1 MSESWKQWEGQVVD
15 ARFLLRQYLGGS
27 EHSAVFLTERG
38 TPPQKAAIKFIQV
51 DEPDAELQLFRW
63 KHATKL
69 SNSHLLR
76 TFESGRCHLSN
87 FELLYVVMEYA
98 EENLSQFLPQ
108 RPLTPAEA
116 RDVLTPTLQALAFRH
131 GESLVHGRVRPSNIL
146 AIEDQLK
153 LSSDGISS
161 AAEHSEQSLLP
172 AAEPQQGVSA
182 ASLRHAS
189 PYDPP
194 EITKGIISP
203 ASDVWSLGLTVV
215 EALTQHLPAPAGS
228 VPQDPLVP
236 DTLPAVYQDIARHC
250 LHRDPQRRWTVVE
263 IGTRLN
269 PGSVAPSASAAQPVS
284 APSPAHIAAAVAP
297 AILPA
302 ANPTPPPASLAA
314 AKTEISRPAPL
325 PAPKP
330 PTHSPTAPATRTA
343 TRPRYHP
350 PAPPLVP

>member
-1 MSESWKQWEGQVVD
+1 MVLNLNGRGGALCPTPGSSGKGTLSMPGSPL
-15 ARFLLRQYLGGS
+15 AYL
-27 EHSAVFLTERG
+27 HV
-38 TPPQKAAIKFIQV
+38 
-51 DEPDAELQLFRW
+51 
-63 KHATKL
+63 
-69 SNSHLLR
+69 
-76 TFESGRCHLSN
+76 
-87 FELLYVVMEYA
+87 
-98 EENLSQFLPQ
+98 
-108 RPLTPAEA
+108 EA
-116 RDVLTPTLQALAFRH
+116 
-131 GESLVHGRVRPSNIL
+131 LVHGHVRPSNIL

-153 LSSDGISS
+153 LASDGISS

-236 DTLPAVYQDIARHC
+236 DTLPPVYQDIARHC

-269 PGSVAPSASAAQPVS
+269 PGSVPPSASAPQPVS
-284 APSPAHIAAAVAP
+284 PPAPAHIAAAVAP

-302 ANPTPPPASLAA
+302 ATHSPAPASLAA
-314 AKTEISRPAPL
+314 PKTEN
-325 PAPKP
+325 
-330 PTHSPTAPATRTA
+330 
-343 TRPRYHP
+343 
-350 PAPPLVP
+350 